1 MNFDVTQT
9 IEVQYKLIFT
19 HGLVVFNVLI
29 FLLIFFKLIDL
40 FLLCRLEISKNSL
53 LSLKLI
59 QIYPSFRLILMYD
72 FAFYKSKKIQ
82 DALLAS
88 IICAILIF
96 KDSHI

>member
-19 HGLVVFNVLI
+19 HGLVVINVLI

-59 QIYPSFRLILMYD
+59 QIYPYFRLILMYA
-72 FAFYKSKKIQ
+72 FAFLQK
-82 DALLAS
+82 
-88 IICAILIF
+88 
-96 KDSHI
+96 